1 MRQRGFTLVEVLVA
15 LAIVAVGMAAV
26 LGALTSSANTASYLH
41 DKTLAQWVALNQI
54 ATVRLQLQAQQLPA
68 EGTTTGDME
77 YAGRNWHWRQDV
89 TQSQVKGI
97 DRIDVKVR
105 PKEVNGGEDDS
116 WYSTMSGIV
125 GNALTMPNGSTPA
138 WGNTGLPNGQQN
150 PNNQLGGTPAPNPGT
165 TNQLGA
171 PNPGTNIPAPPGNTG
186 GLNPGPTGPGGNPVG
201 PNPGPIGPGGGIN

>member
-1 MRQRGFTLVEVLVA
+1 VEVLVA
-15 LAIVAVGMAAV
+15 LAIVAIGMAAV
-26 LGALTSSANTASYLH
+26 LGALTSSANTVSYLH
-41 DKTLAQWVALNQI
+41 DKTLAQWIALNQI

-125 GNALTMPNGSTPA
+125 GNALAQPNGSTPA

-150 PNNQLGGTPAPNPGT
+150 PGANNQLGGTPTPNPGT
-165 TNQLGA
+165 TNQLGTPT
-171 PNPGTNIPAPPGNTG
+171 PNPGTNTPTNPPGNPTPGGNTG
-186 GLNPGPTGPGGNPVG
+186 GPTPGPTGPGGGVN
-201 PNPGPIGPGGGIN
+201 